1 MVQRVA
7 RLASGLKWTTALI
20 LVELF
25 QQENIMVQVP
35 LFIVMIKES
44 GKKELRFLVEG
55 TKFHFI
61 LLMNINSIQFC
72 FSLVQIDE

>member
-1 MVQRVA
+1 MQQVA

-25 QQENIMVQVP
+25 QQQNIMVQDP
-35 LFIVMIKES
+35 LFIAMRNTL
-44 GKKELRFLVEG
+44 GKKELRFLVER
-55 TKFHFI
+55 TEYQFI

-72 FSLVQIDE
+72 FPLVQIDG